1 MLYLAESVLV
11 PAELVVALAGLIGA
25 AAYAIRKVVTS
36 RPSADEDA
44 RAVLLQ
50 GMREVHREVRQVRGM
65 LGRVQGCAWSD
76 GRPESLDERL
86 ARLRLEVDQDARR
99 RTTRHDD
106 EGGLP

>member
-1 MLYLAESVLV
+1 MNVLAESVLV

-25 AAYAIRKVVTS
+25 AAYAIRKVVAS

-50 GMREVHREVRQVRGM
+50 GVREIHKEVRQVRGM
-65 LGRVQGCAWSD
+65 LARVPGCAWSD

-99 RTTRHDD
+99 RTRPQEDTN
-106 EGGLP
+106 P